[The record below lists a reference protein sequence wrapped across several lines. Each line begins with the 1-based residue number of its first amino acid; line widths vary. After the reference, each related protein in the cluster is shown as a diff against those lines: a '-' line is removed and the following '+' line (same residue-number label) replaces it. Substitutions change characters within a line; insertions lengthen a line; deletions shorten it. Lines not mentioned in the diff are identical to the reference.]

1 MRVDVAG
8 TIEWVYYWDEEEEGK
23 KSRRYDHKILAV
35 DPPII
40 SGFAAVADLYRNSP
54 QRVSYVVVGFGSRVR
69 VVQRRML
76 GELSHFHYPVV
87 AARKTFLVLVP
98 VSVSVVLSVVAVLAV
113 VGGANDRTIAGR
125 SWGMHMIYIAA
136 AR

>member
-1 MRVDVAG
+1 M
-8 TIEWVYYWDEEEEGK
+8 
-23 KSRRYDHKILAV
+23 
-35 DPPII
+35 
-40 SGFAAVADLYRNSP
+40 
-54 QRVSYVVVGFGSRVR
+54 
-69 VVQRRML
+69 QRRMQ
-76 GELSHFHYPVV
+76 GELSHFHCLVA

-98 VSVSVVLSVVAVLAV
+98 VPVSVVLSVVAVLAV